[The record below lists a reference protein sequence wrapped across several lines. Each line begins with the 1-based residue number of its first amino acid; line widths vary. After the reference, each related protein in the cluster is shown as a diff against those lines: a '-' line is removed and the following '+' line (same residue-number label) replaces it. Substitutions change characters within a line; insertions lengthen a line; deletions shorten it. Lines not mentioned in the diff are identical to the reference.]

1 MKQISWKQFGAI
13 ILAMMGFILAFSP
26 VETGMNNDLNAI
38 LLAKQIVDR
47 EDHITAEQL
56 GQLIIDN
63 DPDYLIIDVR
73 NPEEFASFNI
83 KTAVNIPLEVLFT
96 DDFLSSLDP
105 ENYIILYSNGGT
117 HAAQAW
123 VILQQLGYN
132 NSAVLLGGLNYW
144 VDVYSNPEPP
154 HGVYADHDMFR
165 YQFLKSA
172 GLQLLGTGEIST
184 ESSGISKPA
193 PVKPLKRK
201 KKKKQSGDEGC

>member
-38 LLAKQIVDR
+38 SLAKQIVDR

-172 GLQLLGTGEIST
+172 GPQLLGTGEIST